1 MASVGERLSSARGR
15 AFIGREEELGR
26 FEASLAGDP
35 QAPFVFYAYGP
46 GGIGKSTLLRRLAD
60 RARSAGRVPVELDGR
75 FVSRDPADF
84 ERAAA
89 SFLDVPGT
97 VLFVDSFEHCQ
108 WLESWLWQHF
118 LPRAADG
125 ALAVVAGRVAPRAQW
140 SADPAWAGVLHVSE
154 LKPFADEQSRSL
166 LAAARLRPELRDR
179 VLRFAGGNPL
189 ALSLAAAAGA
199 GSAGWSQ
206 EEIWAP
212 SADVLRTLL
221 AGLIGEVPTAA
232 HRRALEVA
240 AQAHSTSEELL
251 SSVLPGE
258 DAHLLFSWLRDLP
271 FMESTHRG
279 LHPHDAAR
287 ETLAADLRWRAPH
300 AFLAMRRRLAEEYL
314 RILREAPEECVWTVT
329 DELFYLFKETET
341 LARLRT
347 WSREDEVHD
356 RPLQPGDIDA
366 VLRMAEQTEGPA
378 SAGLV
383 HYWARRQPQAF
394 SVYRRVGTGRIVA
407 FTARLVLPAPPDPQ
421 DLATDPVVAAAWA
434 HTESTAPVRPGEHI
448 GVSRFSVYPERYQV
462 PSRVIDLSSSRAQAE
477 AARARGRAYGFAVYQ
492 DADAWAARVKGT
504 LVDTGARPRVG
515 EHTYGLFCV
524 DWREVPVETWLRRFM
539 SAADAPA
546 RPGPAGISRTAFDQ
560 AVREALAHW
569 RDAGAFSACA
579 LLRTRLAADFEDPVG
594 ELRGLLRRAV
604 DGLAGDPRGV
614 RAREA
619 LTAGYFSGAPT
630 QEAAARRLGLP
641 YGTYRRHLR
650 QGLDLLCEA
659 LWQWELHGP
668 DEHGEGT
675 APTDG

>member
-1 MASVGERLSSARGR
+1 MGSVGERLSSARGR
-15 AFIGREEELGR
+15 AFIGREEELDC
-26 FEASLAGDP
+26 FAQALTGDP
-35 QAPFVFYAYGP
+35 HAPLVFYAYGP
-46 GGIGKSTLLRRLAD
+46 GGIGKSTLVRRLAD
-60 RARSAGRVPVELDGR
+60 RARTAGRSSVELDGR

-84 ERAAA
+84 ERSAAL
-89 SFLDVPGT
+89 FLDVPGT
-97 VLFVDSFEHCQ
+97 VLIVDSFEHCQ

-125 ALAVVAGRVAPRAQW
+125 ALAVLAGRLPPQAQW
-140 SADPAWAGVLHVSE
+140 SADPAWAGVLHVTE
-154 LKPFADEQSRSL
+154 LKPFAEDQARSL
-166 LAAARLRPELRDR
+166 LAAAELRPELRER

-189 ALSLAAAAGA
+189 ALSLAAAAGS
-199 GSAGWSQ
+199 GSAGWSK

-251 SSVLPGE
+251 SSVLPEE

-271 FMESTHRG
+271 FMESAHRG

-300 AFLAMRRRLAEEYL
+300 AFVTMRQRLADEYL
-314 RILREAPEECVWTVT
+314 RLLREAPEERVWTVT
-329 DELFYLFKETET
+329 DELFYLFKEMET
-341 LARLRT
+341 LARVRT

-356 RPLQPGDIDA
+356 RPLQPGDIDV
-366 VLRMAEQTEGPA
+366 VLGMAEETEGPA
-378 SAGLV
+378 SADIV
-383 HYWARRQPQAF
+383 RYWAQRQPQAF
-394 SVYRRVGTGRIVA
+394 SVYRLVSTGRIVA
-407 FTARLVLPAPPDPQ
+407 FTARLALPAPPDPQ
-421 DLATDPVVAAAWA
+421 DLAADPVVAAAWA
-434 HTESTAPVRPGEHI
+434 HTEAAGPVGPGEHI
-448 GVSRFSVYPERYQV
+448 GISRFSVYPERYQV

-477 AARARGRAYGFAVYQ
+477 SARARGRAYGFAVFQ
-492 DADAWAARVKGT
+492 DADAWAVRVKGT
-504 LVDTGARPRVG
+504 LMDTGARPLVG

-524 DWREVPVETWLRRFM
+524 DWRQEPVESWLHRFISATEVP
-539 SAADAPA
+539 A
-546 RPGPAGISRTAFDQ
+546 RSGPPGISRSTFDQ
-560 AVREALAHW
+560 SVREALAHW

-579 LLRTRLAADFEDPVG
+579 LMRARLTADLAEPVE
-594 ELRGLLRRAV
+594 ELRALLRQAV
-604 DGLAGDPRGV
+604 DELARDPRGV
-614 RAREA
+614 RARDA

-668 DEHGEGT
+668 DGDDRRT
-675 APTDG
+675 VPPQT